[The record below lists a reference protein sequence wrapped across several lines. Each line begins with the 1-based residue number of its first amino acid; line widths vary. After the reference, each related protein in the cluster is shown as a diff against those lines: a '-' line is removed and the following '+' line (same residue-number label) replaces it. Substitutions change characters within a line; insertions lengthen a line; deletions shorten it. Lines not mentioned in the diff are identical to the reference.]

1 MIKVLDAP
9 PLTVPLKM
17 ISRAPLR
24 QRLLVVEDDTD
35 ILSTIEEL
43 LTLSGYSVSLARSG
57 LEALQCL
64 DTQRP
69 CVILL
74 DLMMPVMNGRQFLEH
89 RRGDQALAQIPVI
102 VLSAAAD
109 QVSNFDDVSEVFL
122 KPIDIKT
129 LVNTIDRFC

>member
-1 MIKVLDAP
+1 MEKIGTEHLV
-9 PLTVPLKM
+9 
-17 ISRAPLR
+17 
-24 QRLLVVEDDTD
+24 LVVEDDTD
-35 ILSTIEEL
+35 ILSTMEEL
-43 LTLSGYSVSLARSG
+43 LTLSGYSVSLARNG

-129 LVNTIDRFC
+129 LVNTINRFC